1 MMSHKVYAPNIHLF
15 AFHSSNESI
24 HHSSL
29 SKDLDDEI
37 LWKKCDEIFIKF
49 KIEQQLKVRKISD
62 GLRVALLEGATDNMI
77 SLPLEGQIV
86 HEEQNHRMT
95 GLACPLQIEN
105 NYALALNLRIPEF
118 DEKGQKTEELEL
130 TFFKDLN
137 QDNCFLPKN
146 ISSSIGQ
153 TVLLTGWLSQRQ
165 QPNKR
170 LWREIADE
178 CVQNFLGKELEQCPP
193 LYQSGQLFGSPIFE
207 YGNPYQPHI
216 DGQIVVWLF
225 VREVFNG
232 KVDSKIDNNFGF
244 FYQKM
249 IDLLYYRQNI
259 IKAYQLALAAYADI
273 QHKNKTII
281 EIINKIGELPKK
293 HHQSTEVKPDLLDI
307 EINYFK
313 EKLRILVKLA
323 LDYTEGIQALESNRL
338 TIEANT
344 KNYLEKLRQV
354 QERLPNYDLNFLS
367 GFTQKTCGVFQD
379 ELKVK
384 LNESVQ
390 KSSLVG
396 KAIAAIRGI
405 VEIDKVQRDR
415 TLEETLRAN
424 EIAAQKREK
433 KLQIWF
439 ALVVICLAVSSIS
452 SQVSSPV
459 KTVLNYL
466 KPEQALESP
475 LASFIHFFFYNF
487 YDILLQTLV
496 GIVVALLLGLVVW
509 LIPTQSH
516 PSNHSKD

>member
-15 AFHSSNESI
+15 AFHSSKTSI
-24 HHSSL
+24 RHSSF
-29 SKDLDDEI
+29 SKVFDDEL
-37 LWKKCDEIFIKF
+37 LWDKCNNIFVKF
-49 KIEQQLKVRKISD
+49 KIEQQLKIRKISD

-77 SLPLEGQIV
+77 SLPLTGQV
-86 HEEQNHRMT
+86 FHQKQSHRMT
-95 GLACPLQIEN
+95 GFACPLKIEN

-118 DEKGQKTEELEL
+118 NEKNQKTEELEL

-146 ISSSIGQ
+146 INSSIGQ

-165 QPNKR
+165 QPNQR

-249 IDLLYYRQNI
+249 IDLLYYRQKI
-259 IKAYQLALAAYADI
+259 IKAYQLALEAYSDI
-273 QHKNKTII
+273 QNKNQTII
-281 EIINKIGELPKK
+281 EIIDQIAELPEEN
-293 HHQSTEVKPDLLDI
+293 HQSTELKPALSDI
-307 EINYFK
+307 EINNFK
-313 EKLRILVKLA
+313 EKLKILPKLA
-323 LDYTEGIQALESNRL
+323 LNYTEGIQAIEGDRL
-338 TIEANT
+338 TIEVNT
-344 KNYLEKLRQV
+344 KNYLEILRQI
-354 QERLPNYDLNFLS
+354 QERLPNYDLSFLS
-367 GFTQKTCGVFQD
+367 SFSQKICGNFQD
-379 ELKVK
+379 DLKVK
-384 LNESVQ
+384 LNDSMQ

-396 KAIAAIRGI
+396 KAIASIRGI

-415 TLEETLRAN
+415 TLEETLRSN
-424 EIAAQKREK
+424 EIAAQEREK
-433 KLQIWF
+433 KLQTWF
-439 ALVVICLAVSSIS
+439 ALVVVCLAVSTLY

-466 KPEQALESP
+466 KPEQPLESP
-475 LASFIHFFFYNF
+475 LASFIHFFFSNF
-487 YDILLQTLV
+487 YDVLLQTLV
-496 GIVVALLLGLVVW
+496 GIFIAFLLGLLVW
-509 LIPTQSH
+509 LIPTQSK
-516 PSNHSKD
+516 PSSHSKD

>member
-1 MMSHKVYAPNIHLF
+1 MMNHKVYAPNIHLF
-15 AFHSSNESI
+15 AFHSSHEPIPHYSF
-24 HHSSL
+24 
-29 SKDLDDEI
+29 SKDFDDEL
-37 LWKKCDEIFIKF
+37 LWKKCNDIFVKF
-49 KIEQQLKVRKISD
+49 KIEQQLKIRKISD

-77 SLPLEGQIV
+77 SLPLVGQIF
-86 HEEQNHRMT
+86 HQEQSHRMT
-95 GLACPLQIEN
+95 GFACPIKIEN

-118 DEKGQKTEELEL
+118 NEKNKKTEELEL

-137 QDNCFLPKN
+137 QGSCFLPRN

-165 QPNKR
+165 QPNQR

-249 IDLLYYRQNI
+249 IDLLYYRQKI
-259 IKAYQLALAAYADI
+259 IKAYQLALEAYSNI
-273 QHKNKTII
+273 QKRNQTII
-281 EIINKIGELPKK
+281 KIIDQIAELPQEN
-293 HHQSTEVKPDLLDI
+293 HQSTELKPALSDI
-307 EINYFK
+307 EINDFK
-313 EKLRILVKLA
+313 EKLKILPKLA
-323 LDYTEGIQALESNRL
+323 LEYTDGIQAIEGARL

-344 KNYLEKLRQV
+344 KNYVERLRQI
-354 QERLPNYDLNFLS
+354 QERLPNYDLSFLS
-367 GFTQKTCGVFQD
+367 SFSLKTCGSFQD
-379 ELKVK
+379 DLKVK
-384 LNESVQ
+384 LNESMQ

-396 KAIAAIRGI
+396 KAIASIRGI

-415 TLEETLRAN
+415 TLEETLRSN
-424 EIAAQKREK
+424 EIAAQEREK

-439 ALVVICLAVSSIS
+439 ALVVICIAVSSIYA
-452 SQVSSPV
+452 QVSSPV

-466 KPEQALESP
+466 NPEQPLGSP
-475 LASFIHFFFYNF
+475 LTRFIRFLFYNF
-487 YDILLQTLV
+487 YDVLLQTLV
-496 GIVVALLLGLVVW
+496 GLVIALLLGLMVW
-509 LIPTQSH
+509 LISTQSNQ
-516 PSNHSKD
+516 SSHSKD

>member
-37 LWKKCDEIFIKF
+37 LWKKCDEIFVKF

-77 SLPLEGQIV
+77 SLPLTGHIV
-86 HEEQNHRMT
+86 HEERNHRLT
-95 GLACPLQIEN
+95 GFACPLKIEN
-105 NYALALNLRIPEF
+105 NYALALNLRIPEL
-118 DEKGQKTEELEL
+118 DEKGQRTKELEL
-130 TFFKDLN
+130 AFFKNLN
-137 QDNCFLPKN
+137 QDNCFLPQN
-146 ISSSIGQ
+146 INSSIGQ

-193 LYQSGQLFGSPIFE
+193 FYQSGQLFGSPIFE

-249 IDLLYYRQNI
+249 IDLLYYRQRI
-259 IKAYQLALAAYADI
+259 IKAYQLALSRR
-273 QHKNKTII
+273 
-281 EIINKIGELPKK
+281 E
-293 HHQSTEVKPDLLDI
+293 
-307 EINYFK
+307 
-313 EKLRILVKLA
+313 
-323 LDYTEGIQALESNRL
+323 
-338 TIEANT
+338 
-344 KNYLEKLRQV
+344 
-354 QERLPNYDLNFLS
+354 
-367 GFTQKTCGVFQD
+367 
-379 ELKVK
+379 
-384 LNESVQ
+384 
-390 KSSLVG
+390 
-396 KAIAAIRGI
+396 
-405 VEIDKVQRDR
+405 R

-433 KLQIWF
+433 KLQIWL
-439 ALVVICLAVSSIS
+439 AIVVICLAVSSIS

-466 KPEQALESP
+466 KPEQPLESP

-487 YDILLQTLV
+487 YDVLLQTLV
-496 GIVVALLLGLVVW
+496 GLVIALLLGLVVW
-509 LIPTQSH
+509 LIPTQSNQ
-516 PSNHSKD
+516 SSHSKD

>member
-15 AFHSSNESI
+15 AFHSSHEPI
-24 HHSSL
+24 PHSSL
-29 SKDLDDEI
+29 SKDFDDEL
-37 LWKKCDEIFIKF
+37 LWEKCNDIFVKF
-49 KIEQQLKVRKISD
+49 KIEQQLKIRKISD

-77 SLPLEGQIV
+77 SLPLVGQIF
-86 HEEQNHRMT
+86 HQAQSHRMT
-95 GLACPLQIEN
+95 GFACPLKIEN

-118 DEKGQKTEELEL
+118 NEKNQKTEELEL

-137 QDNCFLPKN
+137 QDHCFLPRN

-165 QPNKR
+165 QPNQR

-207 YGNPYQPHI
+207 YGNPYQPHS

-249 IDLLYYRQNI
+249 IDLLYYRQKI
-259 IKAYQLALAAYADI
+259 IKAYQLALEAYSEI
-273 QHKNKTII
+273 QDKNQKII
-281 EIINKIGELPKK
+281 EIINQIGELPQEQE
-293 HHQSTEVKPDLLDI
+293 HSTELNQALSDI
-307 EINYFK
+307 EVNDFK
-313 EKLRILVKLA
+313 EKLRILPKLA
-323 LDYTEGIQALESNRL
+323 LDYTDGIQAIESDRL
-338 TIEANT
+338 TLEANT
-344 KNYLEKLRQV
+344 KNYVERLRQV
-354 QERLPNYDLNFLS
+354 QERLPHYDLSFLS
-367 GFTQKTCGVFQD
+367 SFPQKTSGIFQD
-379 ELKVK
+379 DLKVK
-384 LNESVQ
+384 LHESMQ

-396 KAIAAIRGI
+396 KAIASIRGI

-415 TLEETLRAN
+415 TLEETLRTN
-424 EIAAQKREK
+424 EIAAQQREK

-439 ALVVICLAVSSIS
+439 ALVVICLAVSTIY
-452 SQVSSPV
+452 SQISSPV

-466 KPEQALESP
+466 HPEQHSESP
-475 LASFIHFFFYNF
+475 LASFIHFFFYYF
-487 YDILLQTLV
+487 FDLLLQTLV
-496 GIVVALLLGLVVW
+496 GLFIALLLGLVVW
-509 LIPTQSH
+509 LIPTPTNH
-516 PSNHSKD
+516 SNHSKE